1 MSSNV
6 CSAPD
11 NLTFIAATSSYL
23 TSFAI
28 AVHTTSTDYIAQL
41 QWPVSDPSFLAT
53 VTTDPS

>member
-11 NLTFIAATSSYL
+11 NLTFIAVASSYHASFDIAVL
-23 TSFAI
+23 TTSF
-28 AVHTTSTDYIAQL
+28 DYIAQL